1 MTPTDQPRP
10 SPDALLKLVSKE
22 GRGRLK
28 LFLGAAPGVGKTYE
42 MLIEAHNRKREGVD
56 VVIGVVEH
64 HGREETRQLLHGLEL
79 VPRRQISYRGQTLK
93 EMDLDAILKRKPKLV
108 LVDELA
114 HTNAEGVSHPKRWM
128 DVRDLLAAGI
138 DVFSTMNVQ
147 HLESA
152 NDIVAKITQVQV
164 RETVPDSV
172 LDIADEIEVVDITPE
187 ELQQRLREG
196 KVYPP
201 EAAQRALANFFSAGN
216 ITALRELALRRA
228 ADRVEDAM
236 RAHMAEHGIAGPW
249 EATDRVLA
257 CVDATPASLTVVRRA
272 KRLADRLHAPWEAI
286 NVATPESERAPKHQ
300 REALL
305 EAFRLAE
312 DLGAT
317 TRSLNG
323 DDKAAEILAYA
334 REQNVTTIVI
344 GAASRPLW
352 FELLRGSII
361 RRLVRNAGDI
371 AIEICPR
378 DERKAGAVIGEALR
392 PPPLGDPGGYLG
404 ACVFVAL
411 AAAFAVAI
419 DQWVGVELPNISLV
433 FVLAIIASAIR
444 YGMAVSIFT
453 AIASALTYNFLL
465 IPPLYT
471 FTIADPSNIYAFIFF
486 IAIGL
491 AVSGVAAR
499 VRAQTLIAR
508 RQARRATDLETFARG
523 LVGMEEENQIAASTA
538 ETASRLLFA
547 RVVVLSS
554 RGGDLDM
561 IGEAPGPELLGADD
575 LAAAKWAF
583 SNRREAGRGSDTLH
597 GARWLFVPVPGEH
610 GFVGV
615 IGISPLDDASR
626 LDPDQRRVL
635 DLVSAQAGIAL
646 DRSRYQ
652 REAADARVEAEGERL
667 KGTLLASVSH
677 DLRTPLSTIRTA
689 VESLQQFGDKH
700 DRATRDALLGAASTE
715 VGRLT
720 RFIDNLL
727 DMSRIDAG
735 AVHVKRQPTEVVDL
749 VEHAL
754 DRMRGLLQ
762 GKIISRD
769 VSTGLPRVF
778 VDPNLVEAAIGNVL
792 ENAAKYAP
800 EGSTVLV
807 RAFRQDSRVTIE
819 VLDEGSGFPAEA
831 IPRLFDKFARGV
843 EGDGRPPGTG
853 LGLAIAKGFLEAQG
867 GSIEAA
873 NGSDRHGAVVCMRLP
888 IAEPE
893 A

>member
-1 MTPTDQPRP
+1 MPQTDQTRP
-10 SPDALLKLVSKE
+10 SPDALLKLASKE

-42 MLIEAHNRKREGVD
+42 MLIEAHTKKREGVD

-64 HGREETRQLLHGLEL
+64 HGREETRNLLGGLEL
-79 VPRRQISYRGQTLK
+79 VPRRQISYRDQMLK
-93 EMDLDAILKRKPKLV
+93 EMDLEAILKRRPKLV

-114 HTNAEGVSHPKRWM
+114 HTNADGGRHPKRWM
-128 DVRDLLAAGI
+128 DVRDILAAGI

-196 KVYPP
+196 KVYPQ
-201 EAAQRALANFFSAGN
+201 EVAQRALANFFSAGN

-257 CVDATPASLTVVRRA
+257 CVDATTASLTVVRRA

-286 NVATPESERAPKHQ
+286 NVATPESERAPKRQ
-300 REALL
+300 RDALL
-305 EAFRLAE
+305 DAFRLAE
-312 DLGAT
+312 ELGAT

-323 DDKAAEILAYA
+323 DDKAAEILVYA
-334 REQNVTTIVI
+334 REQNVTHIVI

-361 RRLVRNAGDI
+361 RRLVRGAGDI

-392 PPPLGDPGGYLG
+392 PPPLGEAGGYVG
-404 ACVFVAL
+404 ASVFVAL
-411 AAAFAVAI
+411 AAAFAVMI
-419 DQWVGVELPNISLV
+419 DQWVDLPNISLV
-433 FVLAIIASAIR
+433 FVLAIIAAAIR

-453 AIASALTYNFLL
+453 AIASALAYNFFL
-465 IPPLYT
+465 IPPLHT

-491 AVSGVAAR
+491 AVSGVSAR
-499 VRAQTLIAR
+499 TRAQTLIAR
-508 RQARRATDLETFARG
+508 RQARRANDLEMFARG
-523 LVGMEEENQIAASTA
+523 LVGMEEESDIAASTA

-547 RVVVLSS
+547 RVVMLSA
-554 RGGDLDM
+554 RRGDLELV
-561 IGEAPGPELLGADD
+561 GEAPGPELLGADD

-583 SNRREAGRGSDTLH
+583 SQRREAGRGSDTLH
-597 GARWLFVPVPGEH
+597 GARWLFVPIPGER

-615 IGISPLDDASR
+615 VGVRPLDDAER

-635 DLVSAQAGIAL
+635 DLLVAQAGIAL
-646 DRSRYQ
+646 DRARFQ
-652 REAADARVEAEGERL
+652 HEAADARVEAESERL

-677 DLRTPLSTIRTA
+677 DLRTPLATIRTA
-689 VESLQQFGDKH
+689 IESLQTFGDRH
-700 DRATRDALLGAASTE
+700 DRSTRAELLETAGAE
-715 VGRLT
+715 VRRLT

-727 DMSRIDAG
+727 NMSRIDAG
-735 AVHVKRQPTEVVDL
+735 AVHARRQPTEVAEVVERAL
-749 VEHAL
+749 V
-754 DRMRGLLQ
+754 RMRGVLQ
-762 GKIISRD
+762 NKTISRD
-769 VSTGLPRVF
+769 VSSALPRTL
-778 VDPNLVEAAIGNVL
+778 VDADLLEAAIGNVL

-800 EGSTVLV
+800 DGTTILV
-807 RAFRQDSRVTIE
+807 RAFRRDSSVVVE
-819 VLDEGSGFPAEA
+819 VLDEGPGFSTDSVQH
-831 IPRLFDKFARGV
+831 LFDKFARGV
-843 EGDGRPPGTG
+843 EGDGRSPGTG

-867 GSIEAA
+867 GSIDAS
-873 NGSDRHGAVVCMRLP
+873 NRSDRSGAVVSMRLP
-888 IAEPE
+888 IAEPG

>member
-1 MTPTDQPRP
+1 MPQTELTRP
-10 SPDALLKLVSKE
+10 SPDALLKLASKE

-42 MLIEAHNRKREGVD
+42 MLIEAHNKKREGVD

-64 HGREETRQLLHGLEL
+64 HGRDETRHLLAGLEI

-114 HTNAEGVSHPKRWM
+114 HTNAEGVRHPKRWM

-152 NDIVAKITQVQV
+152 NDIVARITKVQVQ
-164 RETVPDSV
+164 ETVPDSV

-187 ELQQRLREG
+187 ELLQRLREG
-196 KVYPP
+196 KVYPQ
-201 EAAQRALANFFSAGN
+201 EVAQRALANFFSAGN

-228 ADRVEDAM
+228 AERVDDAL
-236 RAHMAEHGIAGPW
+236 RAHMAEHGIEGPW
-249 EATDRVLA
+249 EASERVLA
-257 CVDATPASLTVVRRA
+257 CIDSTPAALTVVRRA
-272 KRLADRLHAPWEAI
+272 KRLADRLRAPWEVI
-286 NVATPESERAPKHQ
+286 HVATPESERGP
-300 REALL
+300 RRSRDALL

-312 DLGAT
+312 ELGAL
-317 TRSLNG
+317 TRSLTG
-323 DDKAAEILAYA
+323 DDRAAEIVAYA
-334 REQNVTTIVI
+334 KEQNVSHIVI
-344 GAASRPLW
+344 GAAARPLW

-361 RRLVRNAGDI
+361 RRLVRGAGDI

-378 DERKAGAVIGEALR
+378 DEQKTGAVIGEAIRL
-392 PPPLGDPGGYLG
+392 PSLGDPGGYLS
-404 ACVFVAL
+404 ASFLIAI
-411 AAAFAVAI
+411 ATTFAVAI
-419 DQWVGVELPNISLV
+419 NDWVQLPNISLV
-433 FVLAIIASAIR
+433 YVLAIIAAAIR

-453 AIASALTYNFLL
+453 AVASALAYNFFL
-465 IPPLYT
+465 IPPLHT

-508 RQARRATDLETFARG
+508 KQARRATDLETFARG
-523 LVGMEEENQIAASTA
+523 LVGMEAEGEIATSTA
-538 ETASRLLFA
+538 ETASKLMFA
-547 RVVVLSS
+547 RVVVLSA
-554 RGGDLDM
+554 RNGELEP
-561 IGEAPGPELLGADD
+561 IGEAPGPEMLGADD

-583 SNRREAGRGSDTLH
+583 TQRREAGRGSDTLH
-597 GARWLFVPVPGEH
+597 GARWLFLPIPGEH

-615 IGISPLDDASR
+615 IGVRPLDDAER

-635 DLVSAQAGIAL
+635 DLIAAQAGVAL
-646 DRSRYQ
+646 DRARYQ
-652 REAADARVEAEGERL
+652 HEAADARVEAESERL

-677 DLRTPLSTIRTA
+677 DLKTPLSTIRSA
-689 VESLQQFGDKH
+689 IESLQQYGDRH
-700 DRATRDALLGAASTE
+700 DSSTKAELLETARSE
-715 VGRLT
+715 IGRLT
-720 RFIDNLL
+720 RFIENLL

-735 AVHVKRQPTEVVDL
+735 AVHVKRHPIEVADL
-749 VEHAL
+749 VERAL
-754 DRMRGLLQ
+754 ERTRGVLH
-762 GKIISRD
+762 GKIVSRD
-769 VSTGLPRVF
+769 VSTALPRVI
-778 VDPNLVEAAIGNVL
+778 VDADLVEAAIANVL
-792 ENAAKYAP
+792 ENAGKYAP
-800 EGSTVLV
+800 DGSTVLV

-819 VLDEGSGFPAEA
+819 VLDEGAGFPPDAMQ
-831 IPRLFDKFARGV
+831 RLFDKFARGV

-873 NGSDRHGAVVCMRLP
+873 NRSDRPGAAVCIRLP
-888 IAEPE
+888 IADQGV
-893 A
+893 

>member
-1 MTPTDQPRP
+1 MPSSDQTRP
-10 SPDALLKLVSKE
+10 SPDALLKVASKE

-28 LFLGAAPGVGKTYE
+28 VFLGAAPGVGKTYE
-42 MLIEAHNRKREGVD
+42 MLIEAHNKKREGVD

-64 HGREETRQLLHGLEL
+64 HGREETQALLRGLEL

-187 ELQQRLREG
+187 ELQQRLRDG
-196 KVYPP
+196 KVYPQ
-201 EAAQRALANFFSAGN
+201 EAAQRALANFFTAGN

-236 RAHMAEHGIAGPW
+236 RAHMAEHGISGPW

-257 CVDATPASLTVVRRA
+257 CVDATAASLTVVRRA
-272 KRLADRLHAPWEAI
+272 KRMADRLHAPWEAI
-286 NVATPESERAPKHQ
+286 NVATPESERAPK
-300 REALL
+300 RARDALL

-312 DLGAT
+312 ELGGT

-334 REQNVTTIVI
+334 REQNVTHIII

-352 FELLRGSII
+352 FELVRGSII
-361 RRLVRNAGDI
+361 RRLVRSAGDI

-378 DERKAGAVIGEALR
+378 DERKPAAVIGEVLR
-392 PPPLGDPGGYLG
+392 PPPLGEPGGYF
-404 ACVFVAL
+404 AASVFVAL
-411 AAAFAVAI
+411 ATAFAVFI
-419 DQWVGVELPNISLV
+419 DQWGELPNISLV
-433 FVLAIIASAIR
+433 FVLAIIAAAIR
-444 YGMAVSIFT
+444 FGMAVSIFT
-453 AIASALTYNFLL
+453 AITSALAYNFFL
-465 IPPLYT
+465 IPPLHT

-499 VRAQTLIAR
+499 TRAQTLIAR
-508 RQARRATDLETFARG
+508 KQARRATDLEAFARG
-523 LVGMEEENQIAASTA
+523 LVGKEEEADIAASTA
-538 ETASRLLFA
+538 ETAARLLFA
-547 RVVVLSS
+547 RVVMLSA
-554 RGGDLDM
+554 RKGDLEL
-561 IGEAPGPELLGADD
+561 IGEAPGPEILGADD
-575 LAAAKWAF
+575 MAAAQWAF
-583 SNRREAGRGSDTLH
+583 SRRREAGRGSDTLH
-597 GARWLFVPVPGEH
+597 GARWLFVPIPGEH

-615 IGISPLDDASR
+615 IGVRPLDEAER

-635 DLVSAQAGIAL
+635 DLLSAQAGIAL
-646 DRSRYQ
+646 DRARFQ
-652 REAADARVEAEGERL
+652 HEAADARVEAEGERL

-689 VESLQQFGDKH
+689 IESLQKFGDKH
-700 DRATRDALLGAASTE
+700 SASTRDELLETARTE
-715 VGRLT
+715 VRRLT
-720 RFIDNLL
+720 RFIENLL

-735 AVHVKRQPTEVVDL
+735 AVHIKKQPVEVLDL

-754 DRMRGLLQ
+754 ERMRVVLRN
-762 GKIISRD
+762 KVISRD
-769 VSTGLPRVF
+769 VSTGLPRAL
-778 VDPNLVEAAIGNVL
+778 VDQNLVEAAIGNVL
-792 ENAAKYAP
+792 ENAAKYVP
-800 EGSTVLV
+800 DGSTVLV
-807 RAFRQDSRVTIE
+807 RAFRQDARVVIE
-819 VLDEGSGFPAEA
+819 VLDEGEGFPPGA
-831 IPRLFDKFARGV
+831 IAHLFDKFARGV

-873 NGSDRHGAVVCMRLP
+873 NRSDRPGAVVSIRLP
-888 IAEPE
+888 IAEE
-893 A
+893 TE

>member
-1 MTPTDQPRP
+1 MHPTEQTRP

-42 MLIEAHNRKREGVD
+42 MLIEAHNKKRDGVD

-79 VPRRQISYRGQTLK
+79 LPRQKISYRGQTLK
-93 EMDLDAILKRKPKLV
+93 EMDLEAILKRRPKLV

-164 RETVPDSV
+164 RETVPDSL

-196 KVYPP
+196 KIYP
-201 EAAQRALANFFSAGN
+201 EEVAQRALANFFTAGN

-228 ADRVEDAM
+228 ADSVEVAM

-257 CVDATPASLTVVRRA
+257 CIDATPASLTVVRRA
-272 KRLADRLHAPWEAI
+272 KRLADRLHARWEAI
-286 NVATPESERAPKHQ
+286 HVATPESERAPKAA
-300 REALL
+300 RDALL
-305 EAFRLAE
+305 EVFRLAGE
-312 DLGAT
+312 LGAT

-323 DDKAAEILAYA
+323 DDRAAEILAYA
-334 REQNVTTIVI
+334 REQNVTHIVI

-352 FELLRGSII
+352 FELLRGSLI
-361 RRLVRNAGDI
+361 RRLVRSAGDI

-378 DERKAGAVIGEALR
+378 AEPTTGALVGAALR
-392 PPPLGDPGGYLG
+392 PPPLGEPGAYLG
-404 ACVFVAL
+404 ASAFVAI
-411 AAAFAVAI
+411 AAAFALI
-419 DQWVGVELPNISLV
+419 ITQWVELPNISLV
-433 FVLAIIASAIR
+433 FVLAIIAAAIR

-453 AIASALTYNFLL
+453 AIVAALAYNFFL
-465 IPPLYT
+465 IPPIHT
-471 FTIADPSNIYAFIFF
+471 FTIADPSNIYAFILF

-499 VRAQTLIAR
+499 TRAQTLIAR
-508 RQARRATDLETFARG
+508 KQARRASDLEAFARG
-523 LVGMEEENQIAASTA
+523 LVGMDEEGDIARSTA
-538 ETASRLLFA
+538 ETASRLLLA
-547 RVVVLSS
+547 RIAILSA
-554 RGGDLDM
+554 RDGELDL
-561 IGEAPGPELLGADD
+561 IGEAPGPEILGADD

-583 SNRREAGRGSDTLH
+583 SHRREAGRGSDTLH
-597 GARWLFVPVPGEH
+597 GARWLFVPIPGER

-615 IGISPLDDASR
+615 IGVRQLEDTNR

-635 DLVSAQAGIAL
+635 DLLCAQAGIAL
-646 DRSRYQ
+646 DRARFQ
-652 REAADARVEAEGERL
+652 RQAADARVEAEGERL

-677 DLRTPLSTIRTA
+677 DLRTPLTTIRSA
-689 VESLQQFGDKH
+689 IESLQQFGDKH
-700 DRATRDALLGAASTE
+700 DEATRAELLETARKE
-715 VGRLT
+715 VRRLT
-720 RFIDNLL
+720 RFIENLL

-735 AVHVKRQPTEVVDL
+735 AMHVKRQPAEVADL

-754 DRMRGLLQ
+754 ERMRPLLQ
-762 GKIISRD
+762 TKIISRD
-769 VSTGLPRVF
+769 VSAGLPRVL
-778 VDPNLVEAAIGNVL
+778 VDPTLVEAAIGNVL

-800 EGSTVLV
+800 DGSTVLV
-807 RAFRQDSRVTIE
+807 RAFRQDLRVVIE
-819 VLDEGSGFPAEA
+819 ILDEGPGFPPEA
-831 IPRLFDKFARGV
+831 TARLFDKFARGV

-873 NGSDRHGAVVCMRLP
+873 NRSDRTGAVVCMRLP
-888 IAEPE
+888 LAD
-893 A
+893 AAT